1 MIPSEVLLPIV
12 VLVGWLALEVPTIF
26 LAARANGS
34 GGSARLRK
42 IGYRFLG
49 TEAWTLVLL
58 GVFHGVLP
66 GAAHA
71 VYAAAPWA
79 PTLFVTGW
87 MVRDIGLWL
96 GPRSG
101 GGAGWR
107 RLVSLGA
114 RGQLL
119 GASATLVVL
128 AVLRPAPEPGS
139 GADLLVVVVPPV
151 LVVGLALMWWL
162 NRLHARR
169 AQGVRQTRPCDRPSV
184 PEWPG

>member
-1 MIPSEVLLPIV
+1 MRGEVLLPIA
-12 VLVGWLALEVPTIF
+12 VLLGWLALEVPTIL
-26 LAARANGS
+26 LAARASGSNGT
-34 GGSARLRK
+34 ARLRK

-49 TEAWTLVLL
+49 TEAWTLALL
-58 GVFHGVLP
+58 GVFHAVLP

-79 PTLFVTGW
+79 PTMFVTGW

-96 GPRSG
+96 GPRYS

-114 RGQLL
+114 QAQLL
-119 GASATLVVL
+119 GAGATLVVL

-139 GADLLVVVVPPV
+139 GASLLVAVVPPV

-162 NRLHARR
+162 NRLHARHHSST
-169 AQGVRQTRPCDRPSV
+169 RQS
-184 PEWPG
+184 